1 VVQPIAQPDLIQQLI
16 GAGPRGL
23 ASQLERHLHVL
34 PGGERRDELEGLED
48 KPDLGGPDACPL
60 VLGHDREVRAVEP
73 HPAGRR
79 EIEPGEE
86 AEQRSLAAA
95 GRPYDGQEAA
105 ILEGKGDILQDREGV
120 SPGKVGLGQFFTSQ
134 HRAFLKNPGESSSMI
149 RQYPGAV
156 LLVSLLAACGGGDS
170 PRKPAPPPA
179 TPGAPAPATPNSEGA
194 RAEEPVMMFLGTSL
208 TAGYG
213 LDPSVAY
220 PEVIQRM
227 VDSAGYRYRVV
238 NAGVSGETSAG
249 ALRRT
254 EWLFQQAPPAIFI
267 LETGGNDGLR
277 GLEPDSL
284 EANVLALLE
293 RASRLDP
300 PPLLVL
306 AGMEAPPNLGR
317 SYTDRFRAV
326 YPSVANRTGATLIP
340 FLLAG
345 VAGVDS
351 LNLPDGIHPTA
362 AGHAQ
367 VARTVWAVLEPLL
380 EARREE

>member
-1 VVQPIAQPDLIQQLI
+1 
-16 GAGPRGL
+16 
-23 ASQLERHLHVL
+23 
-34 PGGERRDELEGLED
+34 
-48 KPDLGGPDACPL
+48 
-60 VLGHDREVRAVEP
+60 
-73 HPAGRR
+73 
-79 EIEPGEE
+79 
-86 AEQRSLAAA
+86 
-95 GRPYDGQEAA
+95 
-105 ILEGKGDILQDREGV
+105 
-120 SPGKVGLGQFFTSQ
+120 
-134 HRAFLKNPGESSSMI
+134 
-149 RQYPGAV
+149 
-156 LLVSLLAACGGGDS
+156 
-170 PRKPAPPPA
+170 
-179 TPGAPAPATPNSEGA
+179 
-194 RAEEPVMMFLGTSL
+194 MMFLGTSL

-213 LDPSVAY
+213 VDPSVAY
-220 PEVIQRM
+220 PAVTQRM

-284 EANVLALLE
+284 EANVLAILE

-306 AGMEAPPNLGR
+306 AGMVAPPNLGG
-317 SYTDRFRAV
+317 SYTESFQAV
-326 YPSVANRTGATLIP
+326 YPSAASRTGATLIP

-351 LNLPDGIHPTA
+351 LNLPDGIHPTV
-362 AGHAQ
+362 AGHAV

-380 EARREE
+380 EARRKE

>member
-1 VVQPIAQPDLIQQLI
+1 
-16 GAGPRGL
+16 
-23 ASQLERHLHVL
+23 
-34 PGGERRDELEGLED
+34 
-48 KPDLGGPDACPL
+48 
-60 VLGHDREVRAVEP
+60 
-73 HPAGRR
+73 
-79 EIEPGEE
+79 
-86 AEQRSLAAA
+86 
-95 GRPYDGQEAA
+95 
-105 ILEGKGDILQDREGV
+105 
-120 SPGKVGLGQFFTSQ
+120 
-134 HRAFLKNPGESSSMI
+134 MI
-149 RQYPGAV
+149 RQYPGTV
-156 LLVSLLAACGGGDS
+156 LLVSLLAACGGGDA
-170 PRKPAPPPA
+170 PREPSPPPA
-179 TPGAPAPATPNSEGA
+179 SPSAAAGGALTSEAA
-194 RAEEPVMMFLGTSL
+194 RAEAPVIMFLGTSL

-213 LDPSVAY
+213 VDPSVAY
-220 PEVIQRM
+220 PAAIQRM
-227 VDSAGYRYRVV
+227 ADSAWYSYRVV

-254 EWLFQQAPPAIFI
+254 EWLFQQAPPAILI

-284 EANVLALLE
+284 EANVLAILE

-306 AGMEAPPNLGR
+306 AGMEAPPNLGG

-326 YPSVANRTGATLIP
+326 YTNAANRTGATLIP

-362 AGHAQ
+362 VGHAV
-367 VARTVWAVLEPLL
+367 VARTVWQVLEPLL